1 MVIYRSL
8 STIHNFPEDS
18 VVKPN
23 EYVRDLIP
31 YVPGKPVEELEREL
45 AIRDAIKIASN
56 ENPLGPSPLALRA
69 VSEALSKLNRYPDG
83 DAFYLKHR
91 LSERLSVK
99 PANLIFGNG
108 SNEVIEIVAR
118 TFMKPGDEAVMGEF
132 AFIVFPIVTQ
142 AVGAQTIISPMPD
155 LTHNLRDMFARITPR
170 TKAVFIAN
178 PNNPTGTM
186 VQREEFE
193 WFLERVPEDIVVLV
207 DEAYFD
213 YVGDPDYPNS
223 LDYLGVGKSIITVR
237 TFSKIYGLA
246 GLRLGFGV
254 SSAEIISYMNR
265 VREPFN
271 VNSLAQVGALA
282 ALDDEAHVARSR
294 QINREGSDYLSRELE
309 KMNLTFAPSF
319 TNFILVDLGSDPIR
333 VYNALLK
340 EGVIVRPVINY
351 GLKTHI
357 RVTIGLPEEN
367 ERFVRAIRKVLS
379 R

>member
-1 MVIYRSL
+1 LI
-8 STIHNFPEDS
+8 
-18 VVKPN
+18 KPN

-45 AIRDAIKIASN
+45 GISDAIKIASN
-56 ENPLGPSPLALRA
+56 ENPLGPSLLALRA

-91 LSERLSVK
+91 LAERLSVK
-99 PANLIFGNG
+99 PENLIFGNG

-142 AVGAQTIISPMPD
+142 AVGAKAIISPMPD

-186 VQREEFE
+186 VDREELE
-193 WFLERVPEDIVVLV
+193 WFLERVPEDIVVLI

-213 YVGDPDYPNS
+213 YVGDPSYPNS
-223 LDYLGVGKSIITVR
+223 LDYLGLRKSLIASR

-271 VNSLAQVGALA
+271 VNSLAQVGAFA

-294 QINREGSDYLSRELE
+294 QVNMEGLEYLTGELG
-309 KMNLTFAPSF
+309 KMNLPFAPSF
-319 TNFILVDLGSDPIR
+319 TNFILVDLRTDPIR
-333 VYNALLK
+333 VYNALLR
-340 EGVIVRPVINY
+340 EGVIVRPVLNY

-367 ERFVRAIRKVLS
+367 ERFIRAIRKVLK

>member
-1 MVIYRSL
+1 MI
-8 STIHNFPEDS
+8 E
-18 VVKPN
+18 PN
-23 EYVRDLIP
+23 EFVKDLIP

-45 AIRDAIKIASN
+45 GIKDAIKIASN

-83 DAFYLKHR
+83 DAFYLKHK
-91 LSERLSVK
+91 LAVRLSVN
-99 PANLIFGNG
+99 PENLIFGNG

-142 AVGAQTIISPMPD
+142 AVGAKAIISPTPD
-155 LTHNLRDMFARITPR
+155 LTHNLRDMFERITPK

-186 VQREEFE
+186 VRREEVE
-193 WFLERVPEDIVVLV
+193 WFLERVPEDIIVVI

-213 YVGDPDYPNS
+213 YVDDPDYPNS
-223 LDYLGVGKSIITVR
+223 LDYQNLGKSIITVR

-254 SSAEIISYMNR
+254 SSKEIISYMNR

-271 VNSLAQVGALA
+271 VNSLAQVAA
-282 ALDDEAHVARSR
+282 ISALDDGEHVERSR
-294 QINREGSDYLSRELE
+294 RINREGLDYLSRELT
-309 KMNLTFAPSF
+309 KLNLPFAPSF
-319 TNFILVDLGSDPIR
+319 TNFILVDLGFDPTP

-340 EGVIVRPVINY
+340 EGVIVRPVGAY
-351 GLKTHI
+351 RLKTHL
-357 RVTIGLPEEN
+357 RVTVGLPEEN
-367 ERFVRAIRKVLS
+367 ERFIRAIKKVLK
-379 R
+379 

>member
-1 MVIYRSL
+1 
-8 STIHNFPEDS
+8 
-18 VVKPN
+18 
-23 EYVRDLIP
+23 
-31 YVPGKPVEELEREL
+31 
-45 AIRDAIKIASN
+45 
-56 ENPLGPSPLALRA
+56 
-69 VSEALSKLNRYPDG
+69 
-83 DAFYLKHR
+83 
-91 LSERLSVK
+91 
-99 PANLIFGNG
+99 
-108 SNEVIEIVAR
+108 
-118 TFMKPGDEAVMGEF
+118 
-132 AFIVFPIVTQ
+132 
-142 AVGAQTIISPMPD
+142 
-155 LTHNLRDMFARITPR
+155 RITPR

-178 PNNPTGTM
+178 PNNPTGTI
-186 VQREEFE
+186 VKREEFE

-254 SSAEIISYMNR
+254 SSAEIIAYMNR

-340 EGVIVRPVINY
+340 EGVIVRPVLNY

-367 ERFVRAIRKVLS
+367 ERFVRTIRKVLS